1 MGKRKIIIITIIST
15 IISLAIIFLSYF
27 GIFRYYLMRYK
38 SSESYISNYKMI
50 NKTDTKTIIAISTTP
65 KRIKKI
71 RPMINSI
78 LDQTIRVDNIILI
91 VPQDD
96 IDTGYTIPSDIKKIA
111 SLFPKGKDYGTG
123 FSNSIIP
130 MILTQKECNTTIIT
144 LLDNIIYGKD
154 FLETIIIEGEK
165 HKERVIYDK
174 NHTSILFKP
183 EYYDSSII
191 NDKSK
196 YTDECFLKNAKLLDY
211 TENYKF

>member
-1 MGKRKIIIITIIST
+1 MGKRKLIIITIIST

-27 GIFRYYLMRYK
+27 GIIRYYLIKYK
-38 SSESYISNYKMI
+38 SPKSYISDYNML
-50 NKTDTKTIIAISTTP
+50 NKTDTKTIIAINTTP
-65 KRIKKI
+65 QRIRKI

-78 LDQTIRVDNIILI
+78 LDQTIRVDNIILV

-111 SLFPKGKDYGTG
+111 ILFPRGKNYGTE
-123 FSNSIIP
+123 FANSIIP
-130 MILTQKECNTTIIT
+130 MLLSQKEYNTTIIT

-154 FLETIIIEGEK
+154 YLETLLIEGKKYKDTVICDKK
-165 HKERVIYDK
+165 HR
-174 NHTSILFKP
+174 SILFKS

-191 NDKSK
+191 NKCK
-196 YTDECFLKNAKLLDY
+196 YTDEYFIKNAKSLDY